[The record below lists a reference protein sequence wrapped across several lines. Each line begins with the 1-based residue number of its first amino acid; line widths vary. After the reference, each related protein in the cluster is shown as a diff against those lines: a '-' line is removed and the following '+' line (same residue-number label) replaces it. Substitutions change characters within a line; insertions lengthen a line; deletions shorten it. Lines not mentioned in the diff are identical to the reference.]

1 MKAKLCI
8 IAAIFLVV
16 AGMAGCGIFSR
27 EKPVVIVSSAN
38 ASARERLAARE
49 IRRYVYQRSGRL
61 LEIVTDEL
69 EIPKKSNLIVVAS
82 KDREIMRNYAKE
94 AGINSLLDILLAEHY
109 LLKTITREKQRILLV
124 SGDEA
129 GTLFAAYRF
138 AEHLGVRFFLHGD
151 VIPDGKIKF
160 ELTDINQDAKPLFE
174 LRGIQPFHDFPEGP
188 DLWNAD
194 DYKAVFSQLPKL
206 GMNFFGLHCYPEGG
220 VGPEP
225 SVWIGLAED
234 YNDDGTVNFS
244 YPSRWFNTLLGS
256 WGYAPEKTGDFVFG
270 GGRLFEY
277 DGFGSDVM
285 REYSPWPETPEEY
298 NALFNTAGDLL
309 EDSFDYARMLGIK
322 TCLGTE
328 TPLTVPKLLRDRLR
342 EKGKNP
348 DDISVVRELYEGMF
362 GRIKK
367 TYDLDY
373 YWFWTPEDW
382 IWGGNTEEDINATK
396 NDLLAAVEAAE
407 NVDAPFTLATCGWV
421 LGPQSD
427 RSLFD
432 TMLPREMPLSS
443 INRFLGVSPVDKAF
457 ERIYSRPKWAI
468 PWMEDDPNMI
478 SPQLWAG
485 RMRAD
490 AVGALSY
497 ECTGLIGI
505 HWRTRIL
512 GPNVSALANAAWDQ
526 GTFIEKPLSA
536 GPAGE
541 NVEEFTSRYNADG
554 KPIAGTE
561 DDTLYQTVRHELY
574 GYRLEVPDGNYA
586 VTLKFCET
594 LHEKKGLRV
603 FGVKLQD
610 TTVLNDLDIFE
621 QAGKL
626 TALDLT
632 FEDIAVTDG
641 ILNIDFVRKFDYPT
655 LAAIDI
661 AGNDFSL
668 KINCGGPVYNDY
680 AADWDKAQPRDLA
693 VDDFYADW
701 ALAQFGPETSA
712 GISKLFADLDGRM
725 PRPSAWIAGPGSLY
739 PDERSWEYVSAEY
752 DFTSEMEQFRSQVTG
767 AGNLERFDYWLN
779 NFRYM
784 KAMAQF
790 NCALGVFNTAM
801 ETVGEKSGPDEKAD
815 FVNNARNTALPAYKD
830 MVSAAGEA
838 YGYLLSTVST
848 YGEIGNVI
856 NLDTHSF
863 PRLLDETGAKLSEA
877 LGVDLPDEAVPSK
890 EYAGSPKLI
899 VPTVRTSVMENEPLR
914 LKVIVLDNAQ
924 PSQAELYWRPMGM
937 GEFTAV
943 PLTHVNRGVYSV
955 ELPAGAGAGNDFEYY
970 VKTVTAAGG
979 ELYFPAT
986 APELNQTVVV
996 LPGS

>member
-1 MKAKLCI
+1 MKTKLSI
-8 IAAIFLVV
+8 IAAAVLIAAV
-16 AGMAGCGIFSR
+16 MAGCGIFSR
-27 EKPVVIVSSAN
+27 VKPVVIVTSPN
-38 ASARERLAARE
+38 ASTRENLAARE

-69 EIPKKSNLIVVAS
+69 KIRKNSDLIVVAS
-82 KDREIMRNYAKE
+82 KDRDIMRKFAKE
-94 AGINSLLDILLAEHY
+94 AGINSLLDILTAEHY

-138 AEHLGVRFFLHGD
+138 AENLGVRFYLHGD
-151 VIPDGKIKF
+151 VIPDSKIEF
-160 ELTDINQDAKPLFE
+160 ELTDLNQDAKPLFAI
-174 LRGIQPFHDFPEGP
+174 RGIQPFHDFPEGP

-225 SVWIGLAED
+225 SVWIGLEDD
-234 YNDDGTVNFS
+234 YNGDGTVNFA

-256 WGYAPEKTGDFVFG
+256 WGYAPEKTGEFVFG
-270 GGRLFEY
+270 GGQLFDY
-277 DGFGSDVM
+277 DGYGSDVM

-298 NALFNTAGDLL
+298 NELFNAAGDLL
-309 EDSFDYARMLGIK
+309 SESFDYARMLGIK

-382 IWGGNTEEDINATK
+382 IWGGNTVEDINATK

-432 TMLPREMPLSS
+432 TMLPREMPMSS

-457 ERIYSRPKWAI
+457 EKIYSRPKWAI

-478 SPQLWAG
+478 TPQLWAG

-512 GPNVSALANAAWDQ
+512 GPNVSALANAAWNQ
-526 GTFIEKPLSA
+526 HTFAEKPLTA
-536 GPAGE
+536 GPVGE
-541 NVEEFTSRYNADG
+541 NVKEFTSRYNADG

-574 GYRLEVPDGNYA
+574 GYRLEVPDGNYT

-594 LHEKKGLRV
+594 LHEKTELRV
-603 FGVKLQD
+603 FDVKLQD
-610 TTVLNDLDIFE
+610 STVLNDLDIFAR
-621 QAGKL
+621 AGKL
-626 TALDLT
+626 KALDIA
-632 FEDIAVTDG
+632 FEDIAVTG
-641 ILNIDFVRKFDYPT
+641 GLLNIDFVRKLDYPT

-661 AGNDFSL
+661 SGDDFTL
-668 KINCGGPVYNDY
+668 RINCGGPEYNDY
-680 AADWDKAQPRDLA
+680 IADWELAQPRDLA
-693 VDDFYADW
+693 VDDFYTDW
-701 ALAQFGPETSA
+701 AGAQFGPESSA

-725 PRPSAWIAGPGSLY
+725 PRHSAWIEGPGSLY
-739 PDERSWEYVSAEY
+739 PDDRDWKDVRTEY
-752 DFTSEMEQFRSQVTG
+752 DFADAMGQFRPQVTG

-779 NFRYM
+779 NFKYM
-784 KAMAQF
+784 RAMAQF
-790 NCALGVFNTAM
+790 NCALGVFNAAM
-801 ETVGEKSGPDEKAD
+801 EKVEAETGPDKKAD
-815 FVNNARNTALPAYKD
+815 IKKYARTEALPAYKD
-830 MVSAAGEA
+830 MVKYAGEA

-877 LGVDLPDEAVPSK
+877 LGEDLPSDAVPPK
-890 EYAGSPKLI
+890 EYTGSPKLI
-899 VPTVRTSVMENEPLR
+899 VPTVRTSIMENEPLK
-914 LKVIVLDNAQ
+914 LKVIVLDNTQ
-924 PSQAELYWRPMGM
+924 PQQSELYWRPMGA

-955 ELPAGAGAGNDFEYY
+955 ELPAGSGAGSDLEYY
-970 VKTVTAAGG
+970 VLTVTAEGG

-986 APELNQTVVV
+986 APEMNQTVVV